1 MFSSIVNLL
10 NGFYK
15 NSSTKESEEKLTLL
29 SPQANLQ
36 FDETQVQS
44 VLSDFE
50 KLEFKDNKCFD
61 KIADDYEKKG
71 KSSLFNYVILNKRKE
86 IIDILDRNLPLLEE
100 QEEFRKK
107 YSQYVF
113 QIDKGMSYGKE
124 LQDRLQ
130 SFKDRAEEVL
140 SDFEKLNFNFKD
152 NKCQDSSDSVN
163 YNNGRPA
170 DPFDKIAN
178 YYRREK
184 ESIFLFNYVVLSK
197 QREIMDILDKKLT
210 SKDQE
215 ELKEN
220 FKKRLGR
227 YLLRIDEGMN
237 DAKEF
242 LNKDDL
248 ISFFDGCYW
257 PDKKAGHLVN
267 HYDNLS
273 INITKPGQSLETS
286 RLFSEKIK
294 RMETIK
300 NEVQRV
306 KIYSNDK
313 RIVTIE
319 KNEKQQRNYS
329 FTKFAICDIEISWDA
344 KDESGKDLNCTVVLN
359 INLGQVSIK
368 K

>member
-1 MFSSIVNLL
+1 
-10 NGFYK
+10 
-15 NSSTKESEEKLTLL
+15 
-29 SPQANLQ
+29 
-36 FDETQVQS
+36 
-44 VLSDFE
+44 
-50 KLEFKDNKCFD
+50 
-61 KIADDYEKKG
+61 
-71 KSSLFNYVILNKRKE
+71 
-86 IIDILDRNLPLLEE
+86 
-100 QEEFRKK
+100 
-107 YSQYVF
+107 
-113 QIDKGMSYGKE
+113 MSYGAE

-130 SFKDRAEEVL
+130 SFEDRAEEVL
-140 SDFEKLNFNFKD
+140 SDFKELNFNFKD
-152 NKCQDSSDSVN
+152 NKCENPSDKVN
-163 YNNGRPA
+163 FNNGWPA

-178 YYRREK
+178 YYRWEK
-184 ESIFLFNYVVLSK
+184 DIFLFNHVVLNK
-197 QREIMDILDKKLT
+197 RKEIMGILDKKFT
-210 SKDQE
+210 SQDQE
-215 ELKEN
+215 KLKEN

-248 ISFFDGCYW
+248 IGFFDGCYW

-286 RLFSEKIK
+286 RLFSEKTK
-294 RMETIK
+294 RMEIIK

-329 FTKFAICDIEISWDA
+329 FEKSAICDIEISWDA
-344 KDESGKDLNCTVVLN
+344 KDKSGNDLNCVVVLN
-359 INLGQVSIK
+359 IDSGQIGIK
-368 K
+368 KSVINGKNVEPKEILELAKQNEAVLIGNKALHEVLEGYLTKQIPCEEKKSAQSRESITVPSSSLDEGVTVEEGVPAPQRETVVNNGRSATH